1 MEKNKNQ
8 SGGIHIIITFLLV
21 LLLLGSLG
29 FTFWQN
35 FLRSKIGEIGGK
47 TLTIKEW
54 GVTGT
59 YSGATDLKY
68 TIEEDVSTQGI
79 MTGDNLSF
87 AYDGGNNCDT
97 VHIYR
102 YNGDEV
108 YMSSSADV
116 AGAYKNRMINSDI
129 PTIKKIGNYYYEFKN
144 LSSTVIAS
152 TWIACGSEN
161 DPSLVVKQADLLKS
175 SREFFQSL
183 KVE

>member
-35 FLRSKIGEIGGK
+35 FLRSKIGEIGGR

-54 GVTGT
+54 GVTGN
-59 YSGATDLKY
+59 YSGVAELKY
-68 TIEEDVSTQGI
+68 TIKEDVSTQG
-79 MTGDNLSF
+79 MMYGDNLSF
-87 AYDGGNNCDT
+87 AYDGGDDCDT

-116 AGAYKNRMINSDI
+116 AGAYKNSMIHGDI
-129 PTIKKIGNYYYEFKN
+129 LALKKVGKYYYEFKN
-144 LSSTVIAS
+144 LSSSGIAS
-152 TWIACGSEN
+152 TWFACGSDN
-161 DPSLVVKQADLLKS
+161 DPSLVAKQADLLKS
-175 SREFFQSL
+175 TREFFL
-183 KVE
+183 NMKAE